1 MLGHQNTLM
10 QPSWEMIMHQKGSMK
25 FPSTMQKLESH
36 LIERAIIVDSY
47 FSTMIVKILENDL
60 DPKTMV
66 ECKMR
71 SEWNQWK
78 VAIQEEISS
87 LTKRQ
92 VFSQVMPTPLKV
104 FPMGFKWVFV
114 WKRNENIEVVR
125 YKARLVAQGFTQRPG
140 IDFNETYSPAM
151 GGIIFWYLISV
162 AVQNHLSMQLMDV
175 VTAYL
180 YGSLDSDIYMKVP
193 NGIPILNQNANR
205 SMYCVKLQKSLYG
218 LKQSVSTF
226 CRRATLIVMIAH
238 VSSSRN
244 PKWDYASYWC
254 MLII

>member
-1 MLGHQNTLM
+1 
-10 QPSWEMIMHQKGSMK
+10 MIMHQKGSMK

-47 FSTMIVKILENDL
+47 FSTMIVEILENDL

-114 WKRNENIEVVR
+114 
-125 YKARLVAQGFTQRPG
+125 
-140 IDFNETYSPAM
+140 
-151 GGIIFWYLISV
+151 
-162 AVQNHLSMQLMDV
+162 
-175 VTAYL
+175 
-180 YGSLDSDIYMKVP
+180 
-193 NGIPILNQNANR
+193 
-205 SMYCVKLQKSLYG
+205 
-218 LKQSVSTF
+218 
-226 CRRATLIVMIAH
+226 
-238 VSSSRN
+238 
-244 PKWDYASYWC
+244 
-254 MLII
+254 